1 MLISVVYWK
10 SIYIFEETKQL
21 IIMKVLAKA
30 QQIQKTIDKLN
41 NQLEELKLLNNKNKD
56 NNNFSLSSDAWS
68 NDDTIRGL
76 KSIANKLIEINLIK

>member
-1 MLISVVYWK
+1 
-10 SIYIFEETKQL
+10 
-21 IIMKVLAKA
+21 MKVLAKA

>member
-1 MLISVVYWK
+1 MVVYRK

-76 KSIANKLIEINLIK
+76 KSIANKLIQINLIK

>member
-1 MLISVVYWK
+1 MVGYWK

>member
-1 MLISVVYWK
+1 
-10 SIYIFEETKQL
+10 
-21 IIMKVLAKA
+21 MKVLAKA

-76 KSIANKLIEINLIK
+76 KSIANKLIQINLIK